1 MLAAQ
6 RNRERCPVTANPLD
20 LISVAHQAF
29 RHDIDQI
36 DKAAAAAARGEHD
49 LDATIDRFRFFGEML
64 TWHAEGED
72 AGIFPALAPVAP
84 FIVTAYELDHRGLD
98 LALDGLTAAVEVRD
112 AIEIARSTAAFKFH
126 LEMHLYKEDVDLYP
140 VVAEKLS
147 PVEQARA
154 VGVFTDALP
163 VDRFGDFVRWL
174 FPLVDTDERVG
185 VARVWHEAMPTDVFA
200 GSMRLVE
207 RTIGDEF
214 SDLAARMPELA
225 DITS

>member
-1 MLAAQ
+1 VAAY
-6 RNRERCPVTANPLD
+6 PLD
-20 LISVAHQAF
+20 LIYVAHQAF

-49 LDATIDRFRFFGEML
+49 VDATIDRFQFFGEML
-64 TWHAEGED
+64 SWHAEGED
-72 AGIFPALAPVAP
+72 VGIFPALAPVAP
-84 FIVTAYELDHRGLD
+84 FIVRAYELDHRGLD
-98 LALDGLTAAVEVRD
+98 LAFDGLTAAVEARD

-140 VVAEKLS
+140 VVAQKLS

-174 FPLVDTDERVG
+174 FPLVNTEERVR
-185 VARVWHEAMPTDVFA
+185 VARVWHDAMPIDVFA
-200 GSMRLVE
+200 GSIRLVE
-207 RTIGDEF
+207 RTIGDDF
-214 SDLAARMPELA
+214 TDLKAHMPDLA
-225 DITS
+225 DIAG